1 MAGIQIP
8 LINDE
13 NMNFSDM
20 FEMVNY
26 AKSKVNNQ
34 TPSNDYGYEGV
45 VEVPV
50 EEPDVD
56 KAINDWKRD
65 EENGLHTLKDQGYK
79 VSKWDE
85 TETLSRKNTDGSG
98 DLNFYMPSYG
108 VEDFIIDRA
117 NWQKQ
122 LGGIT
127 GEPGWFY
134 FKIFF
139 NFNTNYG
146 LLGGI
151 LSDTKNSSN
160 NETNNQLGTP
170 ISINTAIRYLYN
182 IRKLYAQEQISH
194 RMLALYKFVGILSY
208 ISCEAPWF
216 FKGVGGLNNIH
227 GAYTT
232 EFEKNKSISIQCSEE
247 AVDMRLGTLLDLYKF
262 ACFDNINC
270 KEIIPA
276 NLRKFDM
283 NILFFHIPIKY
294 HQTSVNDFTFKKIPS
309 AGTYNSS
316 KFSDSISFK
325 LYTFQNCEIDPT
337 SLNSWMSDSVT
348 NETAFTLGKNSIKIN
363 YDRVYEHRMNEWL
376 QMMFGSDGFHYNVNN
391 PASYFVG
398 GIQSEGDYIINKP
411 SQNLFEQREN
421 LLSNASKSNLQLTE
435 YSENLIRDF
444 FTEIEKYGK
453 DFKPG
458 KLQQE
463 NINSTSSTYFRDK
476 MIDMKDNLSKFNMG
490 NLYGTFTNIRSQ
502 YYRNKMEYFKDGT
515 IEGGNL
521 YDFDFIRT
529 GTDPNR
535 KNTKYLQEKLDRLK
549 NGEANQFNIPQEL
562 AAKSNFKLSWGSQAA
577 KNSYNTYNTAGL
589 YDENKSFF
597 GNLVSS
603 VWGQTKAAFGF
614 K

>member
-1 MAGIQIP
+1 MHKVQ
-8 LINDE
+8 DE
-13 NMNFSDM
+13 GF
-20 FEMVNY
+20 
-26 AKSKVNNQ
+26 
-34 TPSNDYGYEGV
+34 
-45 VEVPV
+45 
-50 EEPDVD
+50 
-56 KAINDWKRD
+56 
-65 EENGLHTLKDQGYK
+65 K
-79 VSKWDE
+79 VSKWDNGGISS
-85 TETLSRKNTDGSG
+85 LKNTDGSG
-98 DLNFYMPSYG
+98 DLNFYIPSYG
-108 VEDFIIDRA
+108 VEDYIIDRA

-122 LGGIT
+122 LGSIT

-151 LSDTKNSSN
+151 LSDTKTSSN
-160 NETNNQLGTP
+160 NSLDQLGTP

-216 FKGVGGLNNIH
+216 FKGVSGLNNIH
-227 GAYTT
+227 GAYTS
-232 EFEKNKSISIQCSEE
+232 EFDKNKSISIQCSEE

-283 NILFFHIPIKY
+283 SILFFHIPIKY

-309 AGTYNSS
+309 AGTYDNS

-325 LYTFQNCEIDPT
+325 MYTFQNCEIDSS
-337 SLNSWMSDSVT
+337 SLNNWIGDSVS
-348 NETAFTLGKNSIKIN
+348 NEVAFSLGKNSIKIN

-376 QMMFGSDGFHYNVNN
+376 QMMFGSDGFYYNVKN

-411 SQNLFEQREN
+411 TKNLFEQREN
-421 LLSNASKSNLQLTE
+421 LLSNASKSNLELTE

-444 FTEIEKYGK
+444 FTEMEKYGNN
-453 DFKPG
+453 FKPSSLE
-458 KLQQE
+458 KE
-463 NINSTSSTYFRDK
+463 NINSPESTYFRDK
-476 MIDMKDNLSKFNMG
+476 IIDMKDNLSKFNMG

-502 YYRNKMEYFKDGT
+502 YYRNKLEYFKDGT
-515 IEGGNL
+515 IDSGNL
-521 YDFDFIRT
+521 YDFNFVRT
-529 GTDPNR
+529 GNNNYRT
-535 KNTKYLQEKLDRLK
+535 NTKYLDEKLNRIK
-549 NGEANQFNIPQEL
+549 NGLPNQTKIPEQL
-562 AAKSNFKLSWGSQAA
+562 ADKNLFKLSWGSQAA

>member
-1 MAGIQIP
+1 MAGIKIP
-8 LINDE
+8 HLFEEIGSYEDLSELVNFTNSKIN
-13 NMNFSDM
+13 NPAN
-20 FEMVNY
+20 
-26 AKSKVNNQ
+26 
-34 TPSNDYGYEGV
+34 EGV
-45 VEVPV
+45 VEVEV
-50 EEPDVD
+50 DEPDVD

-65 EENGLHTLKDQGYK
+65 EENGLHKVQDEGFK
-79 VSKWDE
+79 VSKWDNGGISS
-85 TETLSRKNTDGSG
+85 LKNTDGSG
-98 DLNFYMPSYG
+98 DLNFYIPSYG
-108 VEDFIIDRA
+108 VEDYIIDRA

-122 LGGIT
+122 LGSIT

-151 LSDTKNSSN
+151 LSDTKTSANNSSN
-160 NETNNQLGTP
+160 QFGTP

-182 IRKLYAQEQISH
+182 IRKLYAQEQIPH

-216 FKGVGGLNNIH
+216 FKGISGLNNIH
-227 GAYTT
+227 GAYID
-232 EFEKNKSISIQCSEE
+232 EFDKNKTISIQCSEE

-283 NILFFHIPIKY
+283 SILFFHIPIKY
-294 HQTSVNDFTFKKIPS
+294 HQTSVNDFSFKKIPS
-309 AGTYNSS
+309 AGTYDNS

-325 LYTFQNCEIDPT
+325 MYTFQNCEIDPT
-337 SLNSWMSDSVT
+337 SLNSWISDSVS
-348 NETAFTLGKNSIKIN
+348 NEVAFSLGKNSIKIN

-376 QMMFGSDGFHYNVNN
+376 QMMFGSDGFYYNVKN

-411 SQNLFEQREN
+411 TKNLFEQRET
-421 LLSNASKSNLQLTE
+421 LSSNASKSNLELTE

-444 FTEIEKYGK
+444 FTEMEKYGNN
-453 DFKPG
+453 FKPS
-458 KLQQE
+458 LLEQE
-463 NINSTSSTYFRDK
+463 NINSPGSTYFRDK
-476 MIDMKDNLSKFNMG
+476 IIDMKDNLSKFNMG

-502 YYRNKMEYFKDGT
+502 YYRNKLEYFKDGT
-515 IEGGNL
+515 IDSGNL
-521 YDFDFIRT
+521 YDFNFART
-529 GTDPNR
+529 GNNNYRT
-535 KNTKYLQEKLDRLK
+535 NTKYLDEKLNRMK
-549 NGEANQFNIPQEL
+549 NGLPNQTKIPEQFADKNL
-562 AAKSNFKLSWGSQAA
+562 FKLSWGSQAA

-589 YDENKSFF
+589 YDDNKTFF